1 MNRSSGH
8 GHVLIRGGASLAEE
22 KGRCQHPGF
31 KLTVLKKGVRSKL
44 AHCGTVRERWS
55 GFGEGLHSTFNII
68 LANFDL
74 YQMVIITSSDSFYWF
89 SDLKTCD

>member
-55 GFGEGLHSTFNII
+55 FRAGSGQIKNRALRARKGVWTLLEI
-68 LANFDL
+68 
-74 YQMVIITSSDSFYWF
+74 
-89 SDLKTCD
+89 